1 MVKLC
6 QHGVHGKYQFSDNWW
21 AMTSSLVHLFL
32 LFFGESFAHGLQKSF
47 QLLSWDHLCIFGV
60 EAFEGVSDDVFGA
73 GTVEL
78 LTEEGEEGGEV
89 DISGRFLDHVFQV
102 LCWGVFSHGGEHTG
116 QIVLGDETVTVLVD
130 HVEGFLEF
138 LDLRLREQS
147 EDIGGGLLGLL
158 LSGSLLFAHFCKSVR
173 FRSERCEKKNL
184 RPLRD
189 HQRMLDPM

>member
-1 MVKLC
+1 V
-6 QHGVHGKYQFSDNWW
+6 Y
-21 AMTSSLVHLFL
+21 LFL
-32 LFFGESFAHGLQKSF
+32 LVLRTVLDQSCELDVVEVASVVTILFVEHLFDLFFRESFSHRLQESF
-47 QLLSWDHLCIFGV
+47 QLLSWDHLCAFGV
-60 EAFEGVSDDVFGA
+60 EAFEGVSDDVFGV

-89 DISGRFLDHVFQV
+89 DLSGRFLDHVFQV
-102 LCWGVFSHGGEHTG
+102 LCWGVFAHGGEHTG

-158 LSGSLLFAHFCKSVR
+158 LSGSLLLAHPDS
-173 FRSERCEKKNL
+173 L
-184 RPLRD
+184 L
-189 HQRMLDPM
+189 